1 MRDGEVWWVLKDV
14 CDVLGLSQPHRVA
27 TRLDE
32 DDRTLMTVIDAVG
45 RNQDTT
51 IINESGLYT
60 VILRSDKPEAKNFK
74 RWVTHEVLPS
84 IRKHGAYVTPEKMDE
99 MMSNPEAWIKL
110 LTALRDE
117 RAEKERLQSEVT
129 RVAPLVEFAETVGE
143 SPDTIDVGDLAMLVQ
158 DAGLRIGR
166 NRLFQWLR
174 QNKMLRP
181 NNKPYQSYVNQ
192 GWFDLIETTKKSGA
206 RSSLFVKTVVTG
218 KGQLAIVERLRR
230 EVAA

>member
-1 MRDGEVWWVLKDV
+1 LVLLENFLVGGTAHIQVVRQAVLQAVHPAVHGEFLAVFPGVLHDGGFADMQ
-14 CDVLGLSQPHRVA
+14 GLLNR
-27 TRLDE
+27 
-32 DDRTLMTVIDAVG
+32 
-45 RNQDTT
+45 
-51 IINESGLYT
+51 
-60 VILRSDKPEAKNFK
+60 
-74 RWVTHEVLPS
+74 
-84 IRKHGAYVTPEKMDE
+84 
-99 MMSNPEAWIKL
+99 
-110 LTALRDE
+110 
-117 RAEKERLQSEVT
+117 
-129 RVAPLVEFAETVGE
+129 VEFAETVGE